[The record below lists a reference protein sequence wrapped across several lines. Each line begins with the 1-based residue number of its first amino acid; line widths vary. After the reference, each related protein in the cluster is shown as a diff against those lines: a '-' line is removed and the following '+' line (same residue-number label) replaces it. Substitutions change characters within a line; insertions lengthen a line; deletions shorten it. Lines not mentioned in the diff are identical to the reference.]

1 MKNLKVRILFYFGGL
16 FIMTAG
22 IAASVRSALGV
33 SPVSSIPYTLT
44 CVWGLEMGLATIVF
58 HCALVVLQLILL
70 RKHFKLKNFLQVA
83 VGVVFGLFTTACNNL
98 VALLPLSDSLLV
110 RGLLTA
116 SSVVLIAFGIFLY
129 VPADFVPLAG
139 EGTIAV
145 IAELL
150 HKQFS
155 RVKIVFDVSMVTVS
169 LITCLIFIH
178 SLGSVG
184 AGTVIAAFL
193 VGFVL
198 GIFEKLLGK
207 KRDAILKK

>member
-22 IAASVRSALGV
+22 IAASVKSALGV

-44 CVWGLEMGLATIVF
+44 CVWGIEMGLATIIL
-58 HCALVVLQLILL
+58 HSALVLLQLILL
-70 RKHFKLKNFLQVA
+70 RRSFKLKNFLQVF

-98 VALLPLSDSLLV
+98 AALLPLSNSLLT
-110 RGLLTA
+110 RGVLTA
-116 SSVVLIAFGIFLY
+116 ASVVLIAFGIFLY

-155 RVKIVFDVSMVTVS
+155 RVKIVFDVSMVAVS

-193 VGFVL
+193 VGSVL

>member
-1 MKNLKVRILFYFGGL
+1 M
-16 FIMTAG
+16 
-22 IAASVRSALGV
+22 
-33 SPVSSIPYTLT
+33 
-44 CVWGLEMGLATIVF
+44 
-58 HCALVVLQLILL
+58 
-70 RKHFKLKNFLQVA
+70 
-83 VGVVFGLFTTACNNL
+83 
-98 VALLPLSDSLLV
+98 
-110 RGLLTA
+110 LTA
-116 SSVVLIAFGIFLY
+116 ASVVLIAFGIFLY

-150 HKQFS
+150 HFQFS
-155 RVKIVFDVSMVTVS
+155 RVKIVFDVSMVAVS

-198 GIFEKLLGK
+198 GIFEKLLGS

>member
-22 IAASVRSALGV
+22 IAASVKSALGV

-44 CVWGLEMGLATIVF
+44 CVWGVEMGLATIIF
-58 HCALVVLQLILL
+58 HSALVVLQLILL
-70 RKHFKLKNFLQVA
+70 RRNFKLKNFLQVF

-98 VALLPLSDSLLV
+98 AALLPLSDSLV
-110 RGLLTA
+110 TRGALTA
-116 SSVVLIAFGIFLY
+116 ASVVLIAFGIFLY

-150 HKQFS
+150 HFQFS
-155 RVKIVFDVSMVTVS
+155 RVKIVFDVSMVAVS